1 MQWTRDKFI
10 LYDEFEKAD
19 AEAVHSMLV
28 GTYWAKGRSLQTVRD
43 TIKRC
48 LCFSLY
54 DETIQIGFSRVLTDY
69 ATYAI
74 MLDVVIEERYRG
86 RGLGKW
92 MIECVTHHSSIASLK
107 QVLWTSNA
115 DDLYRKYGFS
125 IPDKVRFM
133 MKKVDNQKDGT

>member
-1 MQWTRDKFI
+1 MKWTRGKFL
-10 LYDEFEKAD
+10 LYDESDKAD

-28 GTYWAKGRSLQTVRD
+28 DTYWAKGRSLKTVRD

-54 DETIQIGFSRVLTDY
+54 DETVQVGFTRVLTDY

-74 MLDVVIEERYRG
+74 ILDVVIEERYRG
-86 RGLGKW
+86 RSLGKW
-92 MIECVTHHSSIASLK
+92 MIECVTHHPSIASLK

-115 DDLYRKYGFS
+115 DELYRKYGFF
-125 IPDKVRFM
+125 IPDNVHFM
-133 MKKVDNQKDGT
+133 LKKADNQGDGT

>member
-1 MQWTRDKFI
+1 MKWTRDKFI
-10 LYDEFEKAD
+10 LYDESDKAD

-28 GTYWAKGRSLQTVRD
+28 DTYWAKGRSLQTVRD

-48 LCFSLY
+48 LCFSLDY
-54 DETIQIGFSRVLTDY
+54 ETIQIGFARVLTDY

-74 MLDVVIEERYRG
+74 VLDVVIEERYRG

-92 MIECVTHHSSIASLK
+92 MIECITNHSNIASLK

-115 DDLYRKYGFS
+115 DELYRKCGFS
-125 IPDKVRFM
+125 IPDNVRFM
-133 MKKVDNQKDGT
+133 LKKVENQGNVT